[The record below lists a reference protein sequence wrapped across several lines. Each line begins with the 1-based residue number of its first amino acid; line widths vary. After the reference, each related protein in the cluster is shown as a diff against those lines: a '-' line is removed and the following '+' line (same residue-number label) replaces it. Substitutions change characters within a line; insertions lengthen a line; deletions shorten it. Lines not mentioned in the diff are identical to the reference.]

1 MSTYRGIPCVHEVRA
16 CFNGKDHFQYLNFSL
31 RWSRAFMSQDQIP
44 EGIELPRNL
53 DDLKDEDLAKE
64 IESIID
70 QENAIE
76 SDCEDNKDRDL
87 GNNIQNPPVKEKRK
101 RKKQMKV
108 KNSIVAIR
116 LREILKEPRKIKKH
130 ATIFCIIYNI

>member
-16 CFNGKDHFQYLNFSL
+16 CFSGKDHFQYLNFSL

-44 EGIELPRNL
+44 EGIELRRNL

-70 QENAIE
+70 QKNVIE
-76 SDCEDNKDRDL
+76 SDCEDNKDKDL
-87 GNNIQNPPVKEKRK
+87 DNNIQKSSCEGKT
-101 RKKQMKV
+101 KKK
-108 KNSIVAIR
+108 KNR
-116 LREILKEPRKIKKH
+116 
-130 ATIFCIIYNI
+130 